1 MYKLDQLNKQG
12 FTILKNAFPKEMA
25 DQVKNEYKK
34 SIKNWGNDI
43 KNFKKDNGRYMRLA
57 NFHNINKSVQELFNY
72 PKELHELCS
81 SFFLQKDISI
91 YTSLFFQEG
100 TEQDIHRD
108 APLFCTYPENNFLGC
123 WFALEDT
130 SQLNGSLAVIP
141 KGHNY
146 LKDEE
151 ISLRKITTNHFYKSL
166 PNREIGFNEPELWVK
181 YQELVQTF
189 CREKGLKTI
198 TLPVSKGDIIVW
210 HPMLPHGGSPIKKR
224 KSTRYSIVFH
234 VVPNKMRVYGNDL
247 FFEKEK
253 FNNFLEVPPS
263 IALSKSVFMQ
273 IQTCNFMDEGRQNLQ
288 DNIISKSKNY
298 LKNKIIKVKSKLKG
312 ILKK

>member
-1 MYKLDQLNKQG
+1 MLKLNQLNDQG
-12 FTILKNAFPKEMA
+12 FTILKNAFPEEMA
-25 DQVKNEYKK
+25 DKVINEYKQ
-34 SIKNWGNDI
+34 SIYNWGNEI
-43 KNFKKDNGRYMRLA
+43 NRFRKDNGRYMRLA
-57 NFHNINKSVQELFNY
+57 NFHNINQSVQELFKY
-72 PKELHELCS
+72 PEELHELCS
-81 SFFLQKDISI
+81 SFFLQKEISI

-100 TEQDIHRD
+100 TQQDIHRD

-151 ISLRKITTNHFYKSL
+151 ISLRKITTNHFHKTF

-189 CREKGLKTI
+189 CKEKGLNTI

-210 HPMLPHGGSPIKKR
+210 HPMLPHGGSPIKRK

-234 VVPNKMRVYGNDL
+234 VVPNEMRVYGNDL

-253 FNNFLEVPPS
+253 FSSFSEPAPS
-263 IALSKSVFMQ
+263 IALSNFVFMQ
-273 IQTCNFMDEGRQNLQ
+273 EQTCDFMDEGRPNMEA
-288 DNIISKSKNY
+288 NIISKSKKY
-298 LKNKIIKVKSKLKG
+298 LKNKIVKVKDKLKK